1 MQPAS
6 LLFIGTIQRP
16 GHYGPRQSLKSHLVL
31 VPAFTHSSNARAG
44 NEVFVVPALPW
55 APRCCPTASLRQSEQ
70 MQQRN
75 TVSGNE
81 KEANCFLKPNYH
93 LKTAAASCEPFCSG
107 LLGRQQVLVE
117 DTETGSSKRLA
128 LGRLDSTF
136 QEAYRG
142 KCYAFPFKSPSRSGK
157 SSFA

>member
-1 MQPAS
+1 ME
-6 LLFIGTIQRP
+6 LGN
-16 GHYGPRQSLKSHLVL
+16 
-31 VPAFTHSSNARAG
+31 HSSHTLFWYWHLHTQAMYEPVMRWWW
-44 NEVFVVPALPW
+44 FVVLALPW
-55 APRCCPTASLRQSEQ
+55 APCCCPTASLRQSEQ
-70 MQQRN
+70 MQEGS

-93 LKTAAASCEPFCSG
+93 LKTAAASCEPFCFG
-107 LLGRQQVLVE
+107 LLGRQQVLVG

-142 KCYAFPFKSPSRSGK
+142 KLLHIPF
-157 SSFA
+157 